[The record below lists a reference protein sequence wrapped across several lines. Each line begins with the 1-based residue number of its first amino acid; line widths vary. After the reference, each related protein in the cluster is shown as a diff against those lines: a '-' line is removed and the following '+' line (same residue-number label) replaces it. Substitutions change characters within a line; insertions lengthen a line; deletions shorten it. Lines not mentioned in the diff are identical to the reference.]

1 MTRDENRLL
10 LSVARLLRAHL
21 SDHIN
26 EGPCHK
32 YSHEDFRDLQGAL
45 KPFDAQLSAEIKN
58 GSRQP
63 ERSLMLP
70 PTNQGGGK

>member
-1 MTRDENRLL
+1 MTDNEKKLL

-32 YSHEDFRDLQGAL
+32 YSHEDFRDLHDAL
-45 KPFDAQLSAEIKN
+45 KPFDADLGQEIKN
-58 GSRQP
+58 ARRQP
-63 ERSLMLP
+63 SAA
-70 PTNQGGGK
+70 